1 MRAHRVL
8 TDGVLL
14 RKEVGGGGYT
24 YHSTTSSVHRG
35 TQPFCCT
42 LLHNWCKLLVV
53 DITTGPAGRPER

>member
-8 TDGVLL
+8 KDGVLL

-24 YHSTTSSVHRG
+24 YHSTTSSVHRE

-42 LLHNWCKLLVV
+42 LLHTLAARMGLMILCTMQLL
-53 DITTGPAGRPER
+53 PR